1 MSETLAIMLWP
12 ILACIVL
19 TGIHVYFGAHV
30 IRRGVIF
37 VDLSL
42 AQVAAFGSTVGF
54 LVGLDLE
61 STGAYFLSL
70 AFALIGALIFA
81 LARRRES
88 EIPQEAIIGIVYA
101 VATAAA
107 VLAVARQ
114 PEGAEHIKAILVG
127 SVLTV
132 TPLEVA
138 KTAALYTLIG
148 ALHWRWRGPMWQIT
162 DDPEAA
168 RRAGLSIRLW
178 DFLFYGSFAFVV
190 TSSVHIVGV
199 LLVFA
204 LLVVPGSAA
213 ILAGYRKP
221 SSRLIFGWVFGVVVC
236 VAGMAISF
244 FANWPPGATIV
255 TLFGAALLATGL
267 LPRRRGGT

>member
-1 MSETLAIMLWP
+1 MLWP
-12 ILACIVL
+12 VLACIVL

-42 AQVAAFGSTVGF
+42 AQVAAFGSTVAF
-54 LVGLDLE
+54 LFGLDLE
-61 STGAYFLSL
+61 SVGAYFISL
-70 AFALIGALIFA
+70 AFALVGAVLFA
-81 LARRRES
+81 LARKRES

-107 VLAVARQ
+107 ILAVARQ
-114 PEGAEHIKAILVG
+114 PEGAEHIKALLIG

-132 TPLEVA
+132 TPLAVG
-138 KTAALYTLIG
+138 KTAVLYALIG
-148 ALHWRWRGPMWQIT
+148 FLHWHWRKPMWQIT
-162 DDPEAA
+162 ADPEAA
-168 RRAGLSIRLW
+168 KREGLTVRLW

-190 TSSVHIVGV
+190 TSSVRIVGV

-204 LLVVPGSAA
+204 LLVVPGTAA
-213 ILAGYRKP
+213 ILAGYRNP
-221 SSRLIFGWVFGVVVC
+221 VSRLIFGWIFGVIVC
-236 VAGMAISF
+236 VAGMALSY

-255 TLFGAALLATGL
+255 ALFGASLLVTALVGAAKTA
-267 LPRRRGGT
+267 